1 MASISFVCPVY
12 NKARH
17 LPGVIAALAQQ
28 APSHDKQYI
37 FVDDGSVDGSLDLVR
52 QLTRDWPNCHYRWQE
67 NAGPSAATNAGFAL
81 AGGDYIKLLG
91 SDDILAPYAT
101 DVLLRAL
108 AETGAVAVYSGQA
121 YYRTPDDIVFDNDPL
136 AVCARLLPDPIAH
149 AIKPGIMGTSMTL
162 FRAAAVR
169 AAGGCDERVFVEDY
183 SLALRLTRLGGIA
196 VLPLT
201 TAYGPADDESRI
213 MVGLHHQVL
222 HDYTLSLALFLRQY
236 PELRGC
242 FGRMALRRTAGRA
255 EKWIRREGNGEA
267 SPLPY
272 TLLRLL
278 SYLPLPGFDHVA
290 RIAATLAAFHVGP
303 APRARPIMLRT
314 TPCEPTQSGPDGL
327 LDGGPRPIGG
337 VSADS

>member
-1 MASISFVCPVY
+1 MASISFVCPLY
-12 NKARH
+12 NKARL
-17 LPGVIAALAQQ
+17 LPGVIAALARQ
-28 APSHDKQYI
+28 APGHDKQYI
-37 FVDDGSVDGSLDLVR
+37 FVDDGSVDGSLDLVK
-52 QLTRDWPNCHYRWQE
+52 QLTRDWPNCHYRRQE

-101 DVLLRAL
+101 DALLLAL
-108 AETGAVAVYSGQA
+108 AETGAVAVYSEQA
-121 YYRTPDDIVFDNDPL
+121 YYQTPDDIVFDNGPL
-136 AVCARLLPDPIAH
+136 AVRASLLPDPIAH

-213 MVGLHHQVL
+213 MVSLHHQVL

-236 PELRGC
+236 PELQRR
-242 FGRMALRRTAGRA
+242 FGRLALRRTAGRA

-278 SYLPLPGFDHVA
+278 SYLPLPGVDHVD
-290 RIAATLAAFHVGP
+290 RITATLAAFHVGP
-303 APRARPIMLRT
+303 APRAAPIMLRT
-314 TPCEPTQSGPDGL
+314 TACEPTQSRP
-327 LDGGPRPIGG
+327 GG
-337 VSADS
+337 